1 MIYPVLVVSLIMCSV
16 LVITSDSV
24 GLEVTYIAVD
34 NIVVGNDEEG
44 MAEVV
49 TGTSVE
55 TDKVMANNR
64 VWKSYSFFTI
74 AFHFM
79 DMLVCTFIITRIN
92 SIYTVCCWE
101 SCTSCR

>member
-1 MIYPVLVVSLIMCSV
+1 MIYPVLVVSLIMFSV

-55 TDKVMANNR
+55 NDKVMANNR
-64 VWKSYSFFTI
+64 VWKSD
-74 AFHFM
+74 AFYM
-79 DMLVCTFIITRIN
+79 PNCTLIITTMY

>member
-1 MIYPVLVVSLIMCSV
+1 MIYPVLVVSLIMFSV

-55 TDKVMANNR
+55 TDNVMANNR
-64 VWKSYSFFTI
+64 VWKLYSFLTI
-74 AFHFM
+74 
-79 DMLVCTFIITRIN
+79 LWIC
-92 SIYTVCCWE
+92 
-101 SCTSCR
+101 